1 MSIWTA
7 KVITSI
13 PSIFPGALGHSV
25 IGQALKEG
33 KWALEVINLR
43 EFANDERGSIDDS
56 PFGGGPGMI
65 LRPDVVEKAI
75 KKALENVETDLPLV
89 YMTPV
94 GKPLIQKR
102 IKELSN
108 GQGIIVLCGRFEGV
122 DERVLD
128 AYNFE
133 RISIGD
139 FVLTGGEVAAMTIIE
154 GCTRLLENV
163 VGKKESLQVESFNE
177 SLLEYPQYTRPQI
190 WVDEMNHEHKVPDV
204 LVSGNH
210 EKIRKWKKNKSLE
223 KTKNIRPDLLNK
235 RDS

>member
-102 IKELSN
+102 IKEFSN

>member
-223 KTKNIRPDLLNK
+223 KTKNFRPDLLNK

>member
-1 MSIWTA
+1 MKYGSAHINRAGTLDVGKGVIVELRYAGNYQNNSNRSYKGDYSRKMSIWTA

-102 IKELSN
+102 IKEQILATGKLIGILRQLS
-108 GQGIIVLCGRFEGV
+108 Q
-122 DERVLD
+122 
-128 AYNFE
+128 
-133 RISIGD
+133 
-139 FVLTGGEVAAMTIIE
+139 
-154 GCTRLLENV
+154 
-163 VGKKESLQVESFNE
+163 
-177 SLLEYPQYTRPQI
+177 
-190 WVDEMNHEHKVPDV
+190 
-204 LVSGNH
+204 
-210 EKIRKWKKNKSLE
+210 
-223 KTKNIRPDLLNK
+223 
-235 RDS
+235 